1 MESRI
6 RKLAD
11 ALKSKGVDAA
21 VILQN
26 VDLYYFAGSMQQGF
40 LVVFSDG
47 SYRYFVR
54 KSYERAVEESPLK
67 VEPARSLSVLREVLS
82 DASPIGLEMDVLPA
96 SYLIRFRD
104 MFPHAQFTDVSM
116 DIRWIRSVKEPSEI
130 QKQRKAA
137 EIGMKVLQKAR
148 EIIKPGLTEYE
159 VHLELKCYALRL
171 GNFPII
177 RNRAFGAEIDF
188 GETLAGEN
196 GAVDSYGNFPLNGRG
211 WGPYYPRGSSHK
223 VIQEG
228 EPVIFDYLTGW
239 EGYLSDQ
246 TDSVLLNVK
255 ERRVVDAY
263 GLAIEM
269 LEEFK
274 TIAKAGVHVSEVY
287 NHFVEWARKEGYGK
301 EFMGVPF
308 VGHGVG
314 LEVDELPVLTDRMDA
329 ILRENNVVAF
339 EPKFIF
345 PGIGAVG
352 AERTFI
358 IKKDGA
364 EPLAGI

>member
-1 MESRI
+1 MKRRI
-6 RKLAD
+6 DKLAG
-11 ALKSKGVDAA
+11 ALKSRGVDAA

-26 VDLYYFAGSMQQGF
+26 VDLYYFTGSMQQGF

-54 KSYERAVEESPLK
+54 KSYERAIKESLLK
-67 VEPARSLSVLREVLS
+67 VEFGRSLSILGDVLS
-82 DASPIGLEMDVLPA
+82 DVSSIGLEMDVLPS
-96 SYLIRFRD
+96 SYLLRFMD
-104 MFPHAQFTDVSM
+104 MFPHARFVDVSM
-116 DIRWIRSVKEPSEI
+116 DIRWIRSVKEVSEI
-130 QKQRKAA
+130 EKQRKAA
-137 EIGMKVLQKAR
+137 EIGMEVLRKAR
-148 EIIKPGLTEYE
+148 EIIKPGITEYD
-159 VHLELKCYALRL
+159 VHIQLKCHALRL

-188 GETLAGEN
+188 GETLSGES

-211 WGPYYPRGSSHK
+211 WGPYYPRGSSGK

-246 TDSVLLNVK
+246 TDTVLLNVK
-255 ERRVVDAY
+255 DRRVVDAY
-263 GLAIEM
+263 GLSIEM

-274 TIAKAGVHVSEVY
+274 SIAREGVHVAEIY
-287 NHFVEWARKEGYGK
+287 NHFVEWAKKEGYGK

-329 ILRENNVVAF
+329 TLREGNVIAF

-345 PGIGAVG
+345 LGVGAVG
-352 AERTFI
+352 VERTFVI
-358 IKKDGA
+358 GKEGA
-364 EPLAGI
+364 EPLANI

>member
-6 RKLAD
+6 GKLAD
-11 ALKSKGVDAA
+11 VLNSRGMDAA
-21 VILQN
+21 LILQN
-26 VDLYYFAGSMQQGF
+26 VDLFYFTGSMQQGF

-54 KSYERAVEESPLK
+54 KNYDRAVEESPLR

-82 DASPIGLEMDVLPA
+82 GASSLGLEMDVLPS
-96 SYLIRFRD
+96 SYMLRFRD
-104 MFPHAQFTDVSM
+104 MFPGIRFLDISM

-130 QKQRKAA
+130 EKQRRAA
-137 EIGMKVLQKAR
+137 EIGMKVLQRAR
-148 EIIKPGLTEYE
+148 EIIRPGITEYE
-159 VHLELKCYALRL
+159 VHLELKCYALQL

-188 GETLAGEN
+188 GETLSGES

-211 WGPYYPRGSSHK
+211 PGPHYPRGSSGK
-223 VIQEG
+223 VIREG

-246 TDSVLLNVK
+246 TDTVLLNVRD
-255 ERRVVDAY
+255 RRVVDAY
-263 GLAIEM
+263 GLSIEM

-274 TIAKAGVHVSEVY
+274 TVAKAGVHVSQVY
-287 NHFVEWARKEGYGK
+287 NHFLEWARKEGYEK

-358 IKKDGA
+358 IEKEGA
-364 EPLAGI
+364 KPLVEF

>member
-11 ALKSKGVDAA
+11 ALSVKGVDVA

-26 VDLYYFAGSMQQGF
+26 VDLYYFTGSMQQGF

-54 KSYERAVEESPLK
+54 KSYERALRESPLK
-67 VEPARSLSVLREVLS
+67 VEPARSLSVLRDVLS
-82 DASPIGLEMDVLPA
+82 DTSSIGLEMDVLPS
-96 SYLIRFRD
+96 SYLLRFQG
-104 MFPHAQFTDVSM
+104 MFPGANFVDVSM
-116 DIRWIRSVKEPSEI
+116 DIRWIRSVKEPVEI
-130 QKQRKAA
+130 ENQRKAA

-159 VHLELKCYALRL
+159 VHLQLKCYALRL
-171 GNFPII
+171 GNFPIV

-188 GETLAGEN
+188 GETLAGES
-196 GAVDSYGNFPLNGRG
+196 GAMDSYGNFPLNGRG
-211 WGPYYPRGSSHK
+211 WGPHYPRGSSDR
-223 VIQEG
+223 VIREG

-246 TDSVLLNVK
+246 TDTVLLNVK
-255 ERRVVDAY
+255 DRRIVDAY
-263 GLAIEM
+263 GLSIEM

-274 TIAKAGVHVSEVY
+274 SIARDGVPVSEIY
-287 NHFVEWARKEGYGK
+287 NHFVEWANREGYGK

-329 ILRENNVVAF
+329 TLREGNVVAF

-345 PGIGAVG
+345 PGVGAVG
-352 AERTFI
+352 VERTFVI
-358 IKKDGA
+358 GKEGA
-364 EPLAGI
+364 EPLVEF